1 MTEAHVIRAEFRS
14 VLGRFTLDAAFEA
27 PAAGV
32 TALFGPSGCGKTT
45 ILRCIA
51 GLIRIKDGFCDI
63 DGDIWQDRDGAFL
76 PTYRRPLGYVFQ
88 EASLFPHLS
97 VRRNLL
103 FGAPREKPVDRPEID
118 FNEVIDLLGIRAL
131 LDRSPRNL
139 SGGERQRVGIGRA
152 LLTQPK
158 LLLMDEPLSAL
169 DRKTKSEILP
179 FIEKLRDH
187 FSLPIFYITHDMT
200 EVERLADQVVL
211 IDKGHVVA
219 SGPLAQ
225 LQSDPSLPLA
235 LSREAAVTLDGRV
248 EAYDSEYGLVA
259 VGVSGGRFL
268 VPAPPAEIG
277 ERCRV
282 RILAGD
288 VSLAHEPLGLSS
300 ILNTE
305 PSRIVSAKALETN
318 EILAVLALG
327 ADGAGGRLLARVTRK
342 SWDMLGLCE
351 GAIIHARVKAVSLR
365 PGRGEFAG
373 SGPSTPLSR

>member
-1 MTEAHVIRAEFRS
+1 MTAAHSIRAEFRS
-14 VLGRFTLDAAFEA
+14 VLGNFTLDAAFEA

-32 TALFGPSGCGKTT
+32 TAVFGPSGCGKTT

-63 DGDIWQDRDGAFL
+63 DGDIWQDRDRAFL
-76 PTYRRPLGYVFQ
+76 PTHRRPLGYVFQ

-103 FGAPREKPVDRPEID
+103 FGAPREKLVDRPEID

-219 SGPLAQ
+219 SGPLAE

-235 LSREAAVTLDGRV
+235 MSREAAVTLDGTV
-248 EAYDSEYGLVA
+248 ETYDSEYGLVA